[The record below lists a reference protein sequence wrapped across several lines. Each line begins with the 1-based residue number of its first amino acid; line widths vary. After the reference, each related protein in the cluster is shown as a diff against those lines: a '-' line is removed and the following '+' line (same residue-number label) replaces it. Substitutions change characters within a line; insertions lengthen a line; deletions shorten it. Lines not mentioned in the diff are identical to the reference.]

1 MSEVYD
7 RYVDTA
13 GNYHYADVET
23 GHHVIPNTA
32 VGNFPRPRL
41 IKTNADRI
49 RNMTDEELGKLLNK
63 FGHCPLSRI
72 EDDCRSFDRCRD
84 CWIDWV
90 KEEVKHES
98 N

>member
-41 IKTNADRI
+41 IKTNADCI
-49 RNMTDEELGKLLNK
+49 RSMTDTELAEWLNEMQAYSYNCGLLESMISEYPVRYSK
-63 FGHCPLSRI
+63 WLK
-72 EDDCRSFDRCRD
+72 
-84 CWIDWV
+84 WL
-90 KEEVKHES
+90 KEEVKE
-98 N
+98 